1 VTQEAAGAGSRLARH
16 PLAAVAAANLVYSG
30 AFPVSGYALRGLS
43 PVTITGLRF
52 LIASVVML
60 PAAVPVLR
68 RMPRGDLISIGCMAI
83 VGLWGQMVLIYL
95 GIDASQAAIAAVI
108 VGLEPV
114 MIALW
119 AKLLLGET
127 FGARRSVGLAVGLTG
142 SLLVAGIGSGGSGNI
157 GGLLLLLGTGLT
169 FSWYTV
175 SSKRFLVRYKVSEL
189 LSVVTVIGAAFG
201 LVPMLVS
208 MAAFNGVHG
217 PTTLTWLCMLYL
229 GIGNSVL
236 GYALWNRG
244 LSGLAAGA
252 VGASLYA
259 QPVLGALLSWAALR
273 EPLPATFLPGTVV
286 VLLGVW
292 IATSKVGTQ
301 ITGRV
306 RRSPAGGR
314 RPR

>member
-1 VTQEAAGAGSRLARH
+1 
-16 PLAAVAAANLVYSG
+16 VYSG
-30 AFPVSGYALRGLS
+30 AFPVSGYALRGLA

-52 LIASVVML
+52 LIASAVML
-60 PAAVPVLR
+60 PAASRVLR
-68 RMPRGDLISIGCMAI
+68 RMPRADILSIGCVAVI
-83 VGLWGQMVLIYL
+83 GLWGQMVLIYL

-119 AKLLLGET
+119 AKFLLGEA
-127 FGARRSVGLAVGLTG
+127 FGARRSVGLAVGLSG
-142 SLLVAGIGSGGSGNI
+142 SLLVAGVGSGGISNL

-175 SSKRFLVRYKVSEL
+175 SSKRYLTRYGVSEL
-189 LSVVTVIGAAFG
+189 LSVVTVMGAAFG
-201 LVPMLVS
+201 LVPMLIS
-208 MAAFNGVHG
+208 ITAFNGIHG
-217 PTTLTWLCMLYL
+217 PTPLTWLCLLYL

-292 IATSKVGTQ
+292 IATSSVGTQ

-306 RRSPAGGR
+306 RRSPAGD
-314 RPR
+314 RPPR